1 MYHPSPP
8 HQTYSTCFDVR
19 ASICRSHCIYRHIC
33 FPNNL
38 NAFSGFN
45 WTGDASRRRS
55 PNLTGECSRVH
66 LLATLFTTMSIL
78 HMSIHTCVDEKFNL
92 EVVPSNSLTG
102 ECSRVPLLATSHL
115 GWVTPPHANLSLPM
129 INARKH
135 IYTHT
140 NTFIFFLNPSPHHAR
155 DQVINLFNNSQ
166 MVSE

>member
-45 WTGDASRRRS
+45 WTGDASRKRS
-55 PNLTGECSRVH
+55 PN
-66 LLATLFTTMSIL
+66 
-78 HMSIHTCVDEKFNL
+78 
-92 EVVPSNSLTG
+92 LTG

-135 IYTHT
+135 TYTQT
-140 NTFIFFLNPSPHHAR
+140 NTFIFFLTTPPLTMQEMNLWPLVMLMKAAKQPNRFEVPS
-155 DQVINLFNNSQ
+155 L
-166 MVSE
+166 VSESTTGWEKMARV